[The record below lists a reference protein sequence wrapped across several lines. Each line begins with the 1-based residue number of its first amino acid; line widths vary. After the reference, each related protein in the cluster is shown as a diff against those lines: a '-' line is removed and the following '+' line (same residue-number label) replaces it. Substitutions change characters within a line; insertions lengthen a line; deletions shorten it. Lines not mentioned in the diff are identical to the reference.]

1 MSQFA
6 IRAEGLGKQFNI
18 DPYSTR
24 GVHEA
29 MERIVRGASSGLRQS
44 TSAKNR
50 DERFQ
55 HGIGGDFI
63 WALRGVSFEVR
74 PGEVIGVLGANGAG
88 KSILLKILSRV
99 TAPSEGSA
107 DISGHVGPLLELGA
121 GFHPDLTG
129 RENVYLNGAILGMD
143 RAQIR
148 RRFDDIVAFSEIE
161 LFIDRPV
168 KFYSSGM
175 RIRLAFSIAV
185 HLEPEILLID
195 EALAVGDASFR
206 AKCRG
211 KLKEF
216 VKQGCTLLMVSH
228 DEASIA
234 ELCNRA
240 ILLSRGRMI
249 DDGAAYDVLRRY
261 REYIQK

>member
-1 MSQFA
+1 
-6 IRAEGLGKQFNI
+6 
-18 DPYSTR
+18 
-24 GVHEA
+24 
-29 MERIVRGASSGLRQS
+29 MERVVRRASSGFRPPTPS
-44 TSAKNR
+44 KNR
-50 DERFQ
+50 NASLNQ
-55 HGIGGDFI
+55 AISGDCI

-88 KSILLKILSRV
+88 KSVLLKILSRV
-99 TAPSEGSA
+99 TAPTEGCA

-143 RAQIR
+143 REQIR
-148 RRFDDIVAFSEIE
+148 RKFDDIVAFSEIE
-161 LFIDRPV
+161 VFIDRPV

-228 DEASIA
+228 DEASVA
-234 ELCNRA
+234 ELCKRA
-240 ILLSRGRMI
+240 ILLRHGRMI
-249 DDGAAYDVLRRY
+249 EDGVASDVLRQY
-261 REYIQK
+261 RENVQK